1 MRTRTKCGLL
11 GLISSSLLLFN
22 AEGNAADVQERTIK
36 LSYGTAADHP
46 FGLGVKKFAEI
57 VDQKSEGKI
66 TVRSYAEGQ
75 LGAEVPS
82 ISSAQG
88 GVLEMAVTSTSA
100 AVGNV
105 KEFALFDFPFL
116 FGSEKE
122 ADALLDGPVGTQL
135 LDKLPEKG
143 LIGLCYWESG
153 FRNVTNSKHP
163 VQKLEDME
171 GLKIRTI
178 QNPVFLDTINALGA
192 NAVPMPFT
200 ELYTALETGAVD
212 GQEGPYT
219 TILTSNIDEVQEY
232 LSATRHIYGAVVV
245 LVGKKF
251 WDQLSGDEKGIL
263 QDSCKEARD
272 YERSVTREMSPK
284 SLVELQA
291 RGMVFNEIAPEEMAK
306 MRGNVQQRPRPIRA
320 GPRGGWRR
328 RQRRPAGHT
337 MRGHR
342 SRMAFWSGRSGREQ
356 CVLTGRNPRRC
367 WLGQDGQDG
376 QDTF

>member
-1 MRTRTKCGLL
+1 MGPRTKSGLL
-11 GLISSSLLLFN
+11 GLISSGLLLISVDGDA
-22 AEGNAADVQERTIK
+22 AEVRQRTIK

-46 FGLGVKKFAEI
+46 FGLGVSKFAEI
-57 VDQKSEGKI
+57 VGQKTAGNIS
-66 TVRSYAEGQ
+66 VRGYPAGQ

-88 GVLEMAVTSTSA
+88 GVLEMTVTSTSA
-100 AVGNV
+100 AVGVV

-116 FGSEKE
+116 FASERE

-135 LDKLPEKG
+135 LDKLPEKN

-153 FRNVTNSKHP
+153 FRNITNSKRP
-163 VQKLEDME
+163 IQKIEDMQ

-219 TILTSNIDEVQEY
+219 TILTSKINEVQKH

-251 WDQLSGDEKGIL
+251 WDQLTGDEKQIL

-272 YERSVTREMSPK
+272 YERNVTREMSPK
-284 SLVELQA
+284 SLAELQA
-291 RGMVFNEIAPEEMAK
+291 KGMMFSELSSEEMAR
-306 MRGNVQQRPRPIRA
+306 MRAKVKPVVDKHSKTVGDELVTQAYAAIEKAKQP
-320 GPRGGWRR
+320 
-328 RQRRPAGHT
+328 Q
-337 MRGHR
+337 
-342 SRMAFWSGRSGREQ
+342 
-356 CVLTGRNPRRC
+356 
-367 WLGQDGQDG
+367 
-376 QDTF
+376 

>member
-11 GLISSSLLLFN
+11 GLISSGLLLFN

-57 VDQKSEGKI
+57 VEQKTEGKI
-66 TVRSYAEGQ
+66 TVRGYADGQ

-100 AVGNV
+100 TVGNV

-116 FGSEKE
+116 FGNEKE

-135 LDKLPEKG
+135 LDKLPGKG

-153 FRNVTNSKHP
+153 FRNITNSKHP
-163 VQKLEDME
+163 VQKLEDMQ

-219 TILTSNIDEVQEY
+219 TILTSNINEVQEY

-245 LVGKKF
+245 LVGKTF
-251 WDQLSGDEKGIL
+251 WDQLSDDEKGIL

-284 SLVELQA
+284 SLIELQA
-291 RGMVFNEIAPEEMAK
+291 RGMVFNEIAPEEMAR
-306 MRGNVQQRPRPIRA
+306 MRAKVQR
-320 GPRGGWRR
+320 
-328 RQRRPAGHT
+328 
-337 MRGHR
+337 
-342 SRMAFWSGRSGREQ
+342 
-356 CVLTGRNPRRC
+356 VV
-367 WLGQDGQDG
+367 
-376 QDTF
+376 DTHSKEVGEELVAQAYAVIEKVKQAQ